1 MKMIIISLSLTGL
14 LAFSCNKQYTDYS
27 CINNKIQRI
36 RSQAKWNPPA
46 QVNEYLYQGKHVFLF
61 SADCCDQFEELYDE
75 DCNRICAPS
84 GGISGAGDGKCT
96 DFRTQA
102 QHIRLVW
109 KDER

>member
-1 MKMIIISLSLTGL
+1 MKKILFLLLPAGLT
-14 LAFSCNKQYTDYS
+14 AFSCNKDYTDYS
-27 CINNKIQRI
+27 CINRKIGLI
-36 RSQAKWNPPA
+36 KSKAKWNPPA

-75 DCNRICAPS
+75 DCNLLCSPF
-84 GGISGAGDGKCT
+84 GGISGQGDGRCN

-109 KDER
+109 KDGR